1 MTNKKNHEKTL
12 SVLTLIVVT
21 LSILLLCG
29 CPSEPNELKPG
40 VQIGFSLGNETTIAN
55 YFQKIVVTN
64 GTVDVTDFPNVHE
77 NGVDVYIYQSDTI
90 ATITGGRAA
99 PKYFN
104 PPLAMPQWKIGDKIT
119 VVLVPKDKT
128 DEHAYGYWDS
138 THNSKSLSIRQN
150 SAYTQGKN
158 TMSEKIRVWP
168 EEGGSSEDFVLN
180 YQQGF
185 VTTFTVTAKQVV
197 IDLNFARPDTIEGE
211 DIRLKNSNGYVY
223 IDKRNIPNSLFGYY
237 IYLRKVNS
245 NDNFKI
251 YRLPF
256 EKISFCECG
265 KELKLDMKPKAG
277 FKFTETAKLYLD
289 AERTS
294 PATKDASSSSS
305 ELKVTFTTPNES
317 GSILRPTLSENAQ
330 EEIPDSFRGKTFT
343 GTDNKS
349 STGTGPVNLVMNN
362 DKTFTLSWG
371 GHDFVGNYVM
381 EYDGYEHY
389 GSDLY
394 RNFAAELTST
404 TEILRNGER
413 IKPIW
418 RLAYLDP
425 ERPNVSDDAK
435 GYSISNGTYYYRW
448 PITSQ
453 GSGLIVHLIDQN
465 DPEATNP

>member
-29 CPSEPNELKPG
+29 CPSESNELKPG
-40 VQIGFSLGNETTIAN
+40 VQIGFLLDNETTIAN

-90 ATITGGRAA
+90 ASITGGRAA

-104 PPLAMPQWKIGDKIT
+104 PPLAMPQWKIGDRIT

-138 THNSKSLSIRQN
+138 TYNSKSLSIRQN
-150 SAYTQGKN
+150 SGYTQGKN
-158 TMSEKIRVWP
+158 TMSEKIHVWS
-168 EEGGSSEDFVLN
+168 ETDSSREDFFLN

-256 EKISFCECG
+256 EKISFCECN
-265 KELKLDMKPKAG
+265 KELKLEMTPRLG
-277 FKFTETAKLYLD
+277 YKFADNANLYLY
-289 AERTS
+289 ENRTT
-294 PATKDASSSSS
+294 PATKDTSSSNDYT
-305 ELKVTFTTPNES
+305 LNVTFTTPNES

-330 EEIPDSFRGKTFT
+330 VELPDFFGGKSFRTIYEGDVIELTINNNKTFSLT
-343 GTDNKS
+343 
-349 STGTGPVNLVMNN
+349 
-362 DKTFTLSWG
+362 WG
-371 GHDFVGNYVM
+371 QHSFVGDYAM
-381 EYDGYEHY
+381 ERE
-389 GSDLY
+389 SY
-394 RNFAAELTST
+394 RDFDSNRYYHEASRLIST
-404 TEILRNGER
+404 TEITKNGTN
-413 IKPIW
+413 IKPNW
-418 RLAYLDP
+418 TFEYYQP
-425 ERPNVSDDAK
+425 GYPNISDTIT
-435 GYSISNGTYYYRW
+435 GYSISNGNYYYRW
-448 PITSQ
+448 PETSD
-453 GSGLIVHLIDQN
+453 GYGIIVNLGNPI
-465 DPEATNP
+465 TNP

>member
-1 MTNKKNHEKTL
+1 MTNKKNHEKNL
-12 SVLTLIVVT
+12 SVLTLIVAVLT
-21 LSILLLCG
+21 VLLSCES
-29 CPSEPNELKPG
+29 PSKQKLMPG
-40 VQIGFSLGNETTIAN
+40 VQIGFSLDNETTIAN

-104 PPLAMPQWKIGDKIT
+104 PPLAMPQWKIGDRIT

-138 THNSKSLSIRQN
+138 TYNSKSLSIRQN
-150 SAYTQGKN
+150 SGYTQGKN
-158 TMSEKIRVWP
+158 TMSEKIHVWS
-168 EEGGSSEDFVLN
+168 ETDSSREDFFLN

-185 VTTFTVTAKQVV
+185 VTTFTVTAKQVL

-223 IDKRNIPNSLFGYY
+223 IDKRNIPNRLQ
-237 IYLRKVNS
+237 KVNS

-265 KELKLDMKPKAG
+265 KELKLDMTPKAG
-277 FKFTETAKLYLD
+277 FKFTETANLYLD
-289 AERTS
+289 AERTT

-343 GTDNKS
+343 GTDDKS
-349 STGTGPVNLVMNN
+349 STGTGSVNLVMNN

-425 ERPNVSDDAK
+425 ERPNISDDAK

-448 PITSQ
+448 PETPQ
-453 GSGLIVHLIDQN
+453 GYGLIVHLVDQN
-465 DPEATNP
+465 DSEATNP